1 MLRFVHGGRDS
12 ECSGV
17 KGGRETRDEDG
28 ADAPWEAYLTKHKH
42 RTITSL
48 TGSRKWKGKATHR

>member
-28 ADAPWEAYLTKHKH
+28 ADAPWEAANNNSQQCKAL
-42 RTITSL
+42 I
-48 TGSRKWKGKATHR
+48 ATHEHL